1 MMEEEQR
8 KQLETA
14 CEIVATAFATRAA
27 RDLPPARQAETFA
40 KLSVSFKDT
49 LLNLVGA
56 GFGGIVIVEQNG
68 KETNWTNALVGV
80 GTPAGMIELA
90 MGASD
95 LRETAMHAALVHV
108 IPGAINSQEFCDAVG
123 FIKPQEERKG
133 E

>member
-1 MMEEEQR
+1 MEQEQR

-27 RDLPPARQAETFA
+27 RDLPPARQAEPFA

-68 KETNWTNALVGV
+68 PETNWTNALVGV
-80 GTPAGMIELA
+80 GTPAGMVELA

-95 LRETAMHAALVHV
+95 LRETAMQAALLHLV
-108 IPGAINSQEFCDAVG
+108 PGMTDNRKACEQVG
-123 FIKPQEERKG
+123 LVQTTEERKA